1 MYKKTLIFA
10 QLLLWA
16 GMMSSSMAWAQ
27 EDEHFDIQH
36 FVVEGNTLLSNAR
49 ITELTAPYTGTRRV
63 YGDVQK
69 ALEALEAAYR
79 SAGYQTVHINVP
91 EQELTQGVVRLL
103 VSEAVIG
110 KITVTGQK
118 YFDEANVRAALP
130 ALQEGKVPNARLLSE
145 NLQLANDNPARQ
157 IGVTLGVGE
166 QEGQINAKVTVN
178 DEDPQKFT
186 ATLDNTGAAATG
198 RYRTGFAWQH
208 AHLLK
213 TDQTLTLAYTTSPD
227 APSGVQVDIYSAAW
241 HLPLYALGDSIDVV
255 YGNSNINSP
264 SAQAT
269 GFGLAGK
276 GSVASI
282 RYNHYFPRQGEF
294 SNKLSLSYDHKY
306 FNTRCS
312 VGGVVQPIDPP
323 IAAIPACTPYTTRLL
338 SATYAGQWQSA
349 SDAMDYNLSL
359 AHNLPTGSQYLFMGN
374 LDRYSQI
381 ANRPVPDDFTLLR
394 WAGSYTTVLPENWQA
409 RLAVSGQFSKEGLV
423 AGEQFS
429 LAGSSAVRGF
439 GERAVAADVGHL
451 VNLEIYTPDWAQR
464 VGIPGNL
471 RGLMFYD
478 MARGKNIGVQNF
490 TPAAPNNLGIASA
503 GLGLRYNFKKA
514 FNLRADIADVTKAGP
529 EGTENKG
536 DTYGHLNLSFS
547 F

>member
-1 MYKKTLIFA
+1 MNKKTLIFTS
-10 QLLLWA
+10 LLLWA
-16 GMMSSSMAWAQ
+16 GMTTSHSVLAE

-36 FVVEGNTLLSNAR
+36 FAVEGNTLLSKAR

-79 SAGYQTVHINVP
+79 SAGYQTVRINVP
-91 EQELTQGVVRLL
+91 EQELTQGVVRFV

-110 KITVTGQK
+110 KVTITGQK

-130 ALQEGKVPNARLLSE
+130 ALQEGKAPNARVLSE

-166 QEGQINAKVTVN
+166 EEGQINAKVTVN
-178 DEDPQKFT
+178 DENPQKFT

-208 AHLLK
+208 ANLLQ

-227 APSGVQVDIYSAAW
+227 APSGVKVDIYSAAY
-241 HLPLYALGDSIDVV
+241 HLPLYALGDSIDIL
-255 YGNSNINSP
+255 YGNSSINSP

-276 GSVASI
+276 GSVASV

-294 SNKLSLSYDHKY
+294 SNKLSLGYDHKY

-312 VGGVVQPIDPP
+312 VGGVLQPIDPP
-323 IAAIPACTPYTTRLL
+323 IAAIPACTPYTIRLL

-349 SDAMDYNLSL
+349 SGAMDYNLSL
-359 AHNLPTGSQYLFMGN
+359 AHNLPTGSQYFFNGN
-374 LDRYSQI
+374 MDRYSQI
-381 ANRPVPDDFTLLR
+381 ANRLVQDDFTLLR
-394 WAGSYTTVLPENWQA
+394 WGGSYTTALPENWQA
-409 RLAVSGQFSKEGLV
+409 RLAVSGQFSNDGLV

-439 GERAVAADVGHL
+439 GERAVTADVGHL
-451 VNLEIYTPDWAQR
+451 VNLEVYTPDWADR
-464 VGIPGNL
+464 IGLPGNL
-471 RGLMFYD
+471 RALMFYD
-478 MARGKNIGVQNF
+478 MARGKNIGVQNI
-490 TPAAPNNLGIASA
+490 TPATANNLGIAST
-503 GLGLRYNFKKA
+503 GLGLRYNFKKV
-514 FNLRADIADVTKAGP
+514 FGLRADLANVTKAGP
-529 EGTENKG
+529 NGTEDQG
-536 DTYGHLNLSFS
+536 DVFGHINLSLS